1 MLIRH
6 KVADFAKWKPAYDA
20 RSPARQKAGLKEKHL
35 LRNAE
40 DPTGVSLL
48 FEVEDV
54 DKVNAFPASDDH
66 RQAVKK
72 AGVSDEPDYYFLK

>member
-1 MLIRH
+1 
-6 KVADFAKWKPAYDA
+6 
-20 RSPARQKAGLKEKHL
+20 
-35 LRNAE
+35 
-40 DPTGVSLL
+40 VSLL